1 MKTAVANRPEET
13 NLFHILQTPP
23 CKSVFEEL
31 QSLKL
36 PETKKKTQ
44 KPHLLRSENGYR
56 LERRTGLLALV

>member
-1 MKTAVANRPEET
+1 MKIAVANRPEET

-36 PETKKKTQ
+36 PETKKKTP
-44 KPHLLRSENGYR
+44 KNLTSY
-56 LERRTGLLALV
+56 GLKMVIVWKEELGC

>member
-36 PETKKKTQ
+36 PETKKKK
-44 KPHLLRSENGYR
+44 KPKNLTSY
-56 LERRTGLLALV
+56 GLKMVIVWKEELGC